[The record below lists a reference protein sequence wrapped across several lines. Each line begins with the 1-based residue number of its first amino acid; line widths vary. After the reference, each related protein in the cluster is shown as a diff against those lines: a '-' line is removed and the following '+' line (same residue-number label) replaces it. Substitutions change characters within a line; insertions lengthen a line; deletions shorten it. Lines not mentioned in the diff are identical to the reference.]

1 MFCCSRDPMGEVNAE
16 LLLAI
21 EHLTKQTVELAN
33 SNERL
38 KLELAEQK
46 CAADS
51 IRESAQGLRTLATI
65 STDVYWEQ
73 DTEYRFLDVSS
84 EPGSVKMKADLS
96 GATGQRRWEL
106 PRSVALSMSWDEHRA
121 LLDARQPIRNFEYSW
136 VQSESLPSYFSVSG
150 VPVFDQQDHFLGY
163 RGTKRDITA
172 RRQAETALRASEVR
186 YRTVVAALGE
196 AVILRDAD
204 GRIVECNAS
213 AERIFGKTLAQMKG
227 FTSVGSELQILREDG
242 SLMPMQERPSVA
254 ARRTGLAQS
263 DSVVC
268 YRMPAGRTLW
278 ALINVQPLFD
288 ESASTP
294 SGFVSTIRD
303 ISKLKR
309 GEMEIVKL
317 NVELENRVLRRT
329 AQLQEANKELEAF
342 SYSVAHDLRAPLSTI
357 DGYCALLN
365 KKMPPQTDERVGQ
378 YLDRIRSGVRK
389 MGEITDGLLS
399 LAHLSRSKVC
409 WEAVDLSADAT
420 NILNE
425 FTENDAARVVQTAV
439 EPGLVVRG
447 DRAMLR
453 QVLSN
458 LLANAWKFSSKKS
471 CTVISVGQETGADQ
485 LPVYFVRDNGAGFD
499 MAYAN
504 QLFGTFQRLHSPEEF
519 AGSGIG
525 LATVKRIIDR
535 HQGKVWAISSPGEG
549 STFYFTLGRDQANTA
564 PLTGSEHTGSREVWA
579 QLPSILPLPDNATQE
594 PASAIAG
601 SSIQSNN
608 DAFSVSDQQFSISF
622 EHSSIGMALSG
633 IDSRGLRVNKAFC
646 KMLGYSEA
654 ELLARPIHDA
664 THPDDIEWDELQ
676 AKGALAGEIETY
688 QREKRYFHKS
698 GRVVWAS
705 LTCSL
710 VRDTDRRPL
719 YFISQIQDIT
729 ERKEAEQTLR
739 QSEAQSRALAA
750 VSSDWFWEQ
759 DENFRFVMV
768 SSDGTPGTTDGRDN
782 FIGNTRW
789 ELDDVNVDRDGWVA
803 HKAKLERHEV
813 FRDFEI
819 TRVDHNG
826 LTHFES
832 ISGVPIFDA
841 SGRFTGYC
849 GIGRDITEMHLIADA
864 LRSSELLL
872 QQITN
877 NVPALLAYVDVE
889 LRFRFHNRAYEDA
902 FGLSFAKINGQ
913 TLMEVLGQQA
923 YENIKDKVEEVLRGY
938 PIAYESLVITPQG
951 NRRNY
956 AVQFFPRYG
965 KDADDGKVIGF
976 YSLATDITEYKRID
990 LMKNEFISTVS
1001 HELRTPL
1008 TAILG
1013 SLGLVAGGVAG
1024 VLPPAVKTLVGIA
1037 RGNCERLIRLINDIL
1052 DIEKIESDKM
1062 RVDLQLVDLRPLVV
1076 QTLAAIEGYG
1086 VPKNVTLSLHFS
1098 EGIGQVNVDSD
1109 RLTQVIT
1116 NLLSNAMK
1124 FSPPGKVVEVKVSR
1138 GGIGVRVEVCD
1149 HGPGVPEDFRS
1160 RIFQKFSQ
1168 ADSSDTRHS
1177 GGSGLG
1183 LSISRLLV
1191 EKMGGTMGFLSEAG
1205 AGATFFFELP
1215 ECNAPAPLLQGPGVL
1230 TTSIICSGR
1239 RS

>member
-1 MFCCSRDPMGEVNAE
+1 MGEVNAE

-51 IRESAQGLRTLATI
+51 ARESARGLLTLSAI
-65 STDVYWEQ
+65 SSDLYWEQ
-73 DTEYRFLDVSS
+73 DAEYRFLDVCN
-84 EPGSVKMKADLS
+84 EPGAVKMKTELR
-96 GATGQRRWEL
+96 GAAGQRRWEL
-106 PRSVALSMSWDEHRA
+106 PGSTALSMSWDEHRA
-121 LLDARQPIRNFEYSW
+121 LLDARQPIRDFEYSR

-172 RRQAETALRASEVR
+172 RKQAETAHRASEAR
-186 YRTVVAALGE
+186 YRAVVAALGE

-204 GRIVECNAS
+204 GRIVDCNVS

-263 DSVVC
+263 GSVVC

-288 ESASTP
+288 ESANIP
-294 SGFVSTIRD
+294 SGFVSTITD

-357 DGYCALLN
+357 DGYCALLK
-365 KKMPPQTDERVGQ
+365 KKMPPQIDERAWH
-378 YLDRIRSGVRK
+378 YLDRMRSGVLK

-399 LAHLSRSKVC
+399 LAHLSRSRVC
-409 WEAVDLSADAT
+409 WEAVDLSAEAT
-420 NILNE
+420 SILNE
-425 FTENDAARVVQTAV
+425 FTENDDARVVQTSV
-439 EPGLVVRG
+439 EPGLVVRA
-447 DRAMLR
+447 DRPMLR

-458 LLANAWKFSSKKS
+458 LLANAWKFSSRKS
-471 CTVISVGQETGADQ
+471 CAIISVGQETGADQ
-485 LPVYFVRDNGAGFD
+485 MPVYFVRDNGAGFD
-499 MAYAN
+499 MAHAN

-549 STFYFTLGRDQANTA
+549 STFYFTLSNDQANAA
-564 PLTGSEHTGSREVWA
+564 PCLESEHTGSSAIWTQVTT
-579 QLPSILPLPDNATQE
+579 LPLPDNDAQE
-594 PASAIAG
+594 LPSVIAG
-601 SSIQSNN
+601 SSTQSDN
-608 DAFSVSDQQFSISF
+608 DAFAVSDQQFSISF

-646 KMLGYSEA
+646 TMLGYSEA

-664 THPDDIEWDELQ
+664 THPDDIELDELQ

-688 QREKRYFHKS
+688 QREKRYLHKS
-698 GRVVWAS
+698 GRLVWAS

-719 YFISQIQDIT
+719 YFIWQIQDIT
-729 ERKEAEQTLR
+729 ARKEAEQTLR
-739 QSEAQSRALAA
+739 QSDARFRALAA

-759 DENFRFVMV
+759 DENFRFVLV
-768 SSDGTPGTTDGRDN
+768 SSHGTSGTTDGRDN

-789 ELDDVNVDRDGWVA
+789 ELDDVNVDRHVWAA
-803 HKAKLERHEV
+803 HKAKLERHEA

-826 LTHFES
+826 LIYFES

-849 GIGRDITEMHLIADA
+849 GIGRDVTEMHLVADA
-864 LRSSELLL
+864 LRTSELQL

-889 LRFRFHNRAYEDA
+889 QCFRFHNRAYEDA
-902 FGLSFAKINGQ
+902 FGLSFADISGH
-913 TLMEVLGQQA
+913 TLTEVLGQQA
-923 YENIKDKVEEVLRGY
+923 YEDIKDKVEEVLLGY
-938 PIAYESLVITPQG
+938 PIAYESVLITPQG
-951 NRRNY
+951 NRRDY
-956 AVQFFPRYG
+956 AVQYFPRYG

-1008 TAILG
+1008 TSILG

-1024 VLPPAVKTLVGIA
+1024 TLPPAVITLVGIA

-1062 RVDLQLVDLRPLVV
+1062 RVDLQPVELMPLVA
-1076 QTLAAIEGYG
+1076 QALAANEGYG
-1086 VPKNVTLSLHFS
+1086 TARNVTLSLHFS
-1098 EGIGQVNVDSD
+1098 ERIGQVNVDSD

-1116 NLLSNAMK
+1116 NLLSNAMN

-1138 GGIGVRVEVCD
+1138 GGIGVRVDVRD

-1168 ADSSDTRHS
+1168 ADSSDTRKS

-1183 LSISRLLV
+1183 LSISRILV

-1205 AGATFFFELP
+1205 SGATFFFELP
-1215 ECNAPAPLLQGPGVL
+1215 ECKGGSVIAAEGRGVDDVPNLLSYSEFEL
-1230 TTSIICSGR
+1230 TPP
-1239 RS
+1239 

>member
-1 MFCCSRDPMGEVNAE
+1 MVEMNEE

-21 EHLTKQTVELAN
+21 ERLTKQTVELAN

-51 IRESAQGLRTLATI
+51 IRESAQGLRTLAAI
-65 STDVYWEQ
+65 STDLYWEQ

-84 EPGSVKMKADLS
+84 EPGSVKTKADPS
-96 GATGQRRWEL
+96 AIGQSRWDL
-106 PRSVALSMSWDEHRA
+106 PGSVALSMSWDEHRA
-121 LLDARQPIRNFEYSW
+121 LLDARQPIRNFEYSR
-136 VQSESLPSYFSVSG
+136 VQSGSLPSYFSVSG

-172 RRQAETALRASEVR
+172 RKQAETALRASEAR

-204 GRIVECNAS
+204 GRIVDCNAS

-294 SGFVSTIRD
+294 SGFVSTITD

-357 DGYCALLN
+357 GGYCALLR
-365 KKMPPQTDERVGQ
+365 KKIPLQTDERVWH
-378 YLDRIRSGVRK
+378 YLDRIRSGVLK

-409 WEAVDLSADAT
+409 RETVDLSADAT
-420 NILNE
+420 SILNE

-439 EPGLVVRG
+439 EPGLVVLA

-485 LPVYFVRDNGAGFD
+485 LPLYYVRDNGAGFD
-499 MAYAN
+499 MAHAN

-535 HQGKVWAISSPGEG
+535 HQGKVWAISSLGEG
-549 STFYFTLGRDQANTA
+549 STFYFTLSNDPANSA
-564 PLTGSEHTGSREVWA
+564 SLTESEHTGSSEVRV

-654 ELLARPIHDA
+654 ELLARPIQDA

-688 QREKRYFHKS
+688 QREKRYLHKS
-698 GRVVWAS
+698 GRIVWAS

-768 SSDGTPGTTDGRDN
+768 SSDGTPGTSDGRDN

-789 ELDDVNVDRDGWVA
+789 ELDDVSVDRDGWVA

-826 LTHFES
+826 RVHFES

-864 LRSSELLL
+864 LRTSELLL

-889 LRFRFHNRAYEDA
+889 QRFRFHNRAYEDA

-923 YENIKDKVEEVLRGY
+923 YEDIKDKVEEVLRGY

-1024 VLPPAVKTLVGIA
+1024 ALPPAVKTLVGIA

-1076 QTLAAIEGYG
+1076 QTLAANEGYG

-1109 RLTQVIT
+1109 RLIQVIT

-1138 GGIGVRVEVCD
+1138 SGIGVRVEVCD

-1168 ADSSDTRHS
+1168 ADSSDTRQS

-1215 ECNAPAPLLQGPGVL
+1215 ECKTPAPLPQGPGVL
-1230 TTSIICSGR
+1230 TTSLIFSGTP
-1239 RS
+1239 SSK